1 MANGTTAKEREARR
15 ARVAEL
21 VAEGLSN
28 SRIAKELGVSA
39 ATVKR
44 DRAALAKAGKTTGDG
59 GKPAAAGGSAAKG
72 KTTGGNPAKGG
83 TTGGD
88 SDRGET
94 TDGASANGETASGK
108 SRTTGKEPE
117 APAGD
122 KDGASND
129 DEHAGHPSDG
139 NAAAE
144 DGKTGERGGKTVGRT
159 AEPSAHDGQA
169 HDAGDRQ
176 AGDEAPRPDGHGHGD
191 ADAEPHGDARPDASK
206 PDASKLEGAP
216 KEEDKG
222 DGDRGDDDATAAIGD
237 SAGTAGPEGSDEV
250 ESEEIGDGWDSPLE
264 EELFD
269 DIPFVG
275 LADVGNEAKGSGAA
289 EPTTAAELTAK
300 VDEQREHV
308 DDAYAAAVA
317 SAKPDEAAP
326 SFEPRVKAVH
336 PADRIDHVKL
346 AADRAAIE
354 NERRER
360 ELRNATSLRGVMRE
374 MASEPEGCEAVMDV
388 HEWWRRFSEEQDVYY
403 GPFGDRATGG
413 ARTHGVDPEEWD
425 HFVSLDDAGKYRY
438 MLRKRRDDRAAT
450 AAVIMAVIM
459 VVSVVISLFNL
470 S

>member
-39 ATVKR
+39 TTVKR

-72 KTTGGNPAKGG
+72 KTTGWNPTK
-83 TTGGD
+83 
-88 SDRGET
+88 
-94 TDGASANGETASGK
+94 GETADEDSTKGESTGGK
-108 SRTTGKEPE
+108 DRTAGKEPE

-176 AGDEAPRPDGHGHGD
+176 AGGEAPRPDGHGHGD

-222 DGDRGDDDATAAIGD
+222 DDAPTP
-237 SAGTAGPEGSDEV
+237 AGNGAAGPEGSDEV

-336 PADRIDHVKL
+336 PADRIDRVKL
-346 AADRAAIE
+346 AADRAAIA

-374 MASEPEGCEAVMDV
+374 MASEPEGLEAVMDV